1 MTPDEKDMRMA
12 INLARKGLG
21 MTSPNPVVGAVIVND
36 GRVVEAGYH
45 KGPGQLHAE
54 AVAIK
59 ESGSEAAGATLYVS
73 LEPCCHTDKRTP
85 PCTREIISSGVSRVV
100 AGRRETKPL
109 GYSN

>member
-1 MTPDEKDMRMA
+1 MTPDEKYMRMA

-21 MTSPNPVVGAVIVND
+21 MTSPNPVVGAVMVNN
-36 GRVVEAGYH
+36 GRVGGAGYH

-59 ESGSEAAGATLYVS
+59 ESGIEASGATLYVS

-85 PCTREIISSGVSRVV
+85 PGTREIISSGAGRVV
-100 AGRRETKPL
+100 AGRIGT
-109 GYSN
+109 